1 MLVVTQAE
9 GPAVPS
15 TPPSNRLNLQDLKA
29 QAEAG
34 LCFPMSCSPFQLLQS
49 CIISNGMDFTSNC
62 PYLFLPQFQ
71 PTGQPGK
78 QEPIGPRQ

>member
-15 TPPSNRLNLQDLKA
+15 TPPSNRLNLHDLKA

-34 LCFPMSCSPFQLLQS
+34 LYFPISCSLQLLQS
-49 CIISNGMDFTSNC
+49 CIIRNGMDFTSYC
-62 PYLFLPQFQ
+62 PYLSLPQFQ
-71 PTGQPGK
+71 PIEQPGK